1 MTLCSPGGECS
12 LVGIVLSLWQL
23 ADVAHGET
31 GIYGQ
36 YQSQLTLTRNQR
48 KMARTSHLQKLS
60 TLNMVVNMVQQLCQ
74 IKSGSKRA
82 SRADQEPREAP
93 ECGPVASLGPEHF
106 LRSDLFYHIVTDCLI
121 EGWCCVWILE
131 PRGGSHQE

>member
-12 LVGIVLSLWQL
+12 LVGIVLLLWQL

-36 YQSQLTLTRNQR
+36 YQSQLMLTRDQH

-82 SRADQEPREAP
+82 LELIKSP
-93 ECGPVASLGPEHF
+93 ERCHSVGQLHP
-106 LRSDLFYHIVTDCLI
+106 
-121 EGWCCVWILE
+121 
-131 PRGGSHQE
+131 